1 MNISNVSKG
10 TVYNVLTG
18 KPIKSGLSGGVSF
31 LGLFAGLI
39 GSLSL
44 SFLALPSFGWRGMLF
59 ITVLGFLGSIIDSI
73 LGFAFQRKY
82 TGPTGDL
89 QEIAAYHIQ
98 EPVQGFRLITNNM
111 VNFLSLSL
119 VPLLG
124 YGICLVFF

>member
-31 LGLFAGLI
+31 LGLFAELI

-73 LGFAFQRKY
+73 LGSAFKENILAPLAICKKSQ
-82 TGPTGDL
+82 
-89 QEIAAYHIQ
+89 
-98 EPVQGFRLITNNM
+98 LITIKNPSK
-111 VNFLSLSL
+111 VS
-119 VPLLG
+119 V
-124 YGICLVFF
+124 

>member
-59 ITVLGFLGSIIDSI
+59 ITVLVFFLGSIIDSI
-73 LGFAFQRKY
+73 LGSAFKENILAPLAICKKSQ
-82 TGPTGDL
+82 
-89 QEIAAYHIQ
+89 
-98 EPVQGFRLITNNM
+98 LITFKNPSK
-111 VNFLSLSL
+111 VS
-119 VPLLG
+119 V
-124 YGICLVFF
+124 